1 MSQPVTAQQAAE
13 RARAYVTAAGA
24 EVREDDLLTAAE
36 RAVCEVMNLCGGT
49 FAPDSLL
56 EETGALAAGY
66 YLLFPGASSAG
77 AAPGTLSPRKA
88 STLAMPLR
96 FRSSMACEMDSSV
109 APRHVRC
116 ATVGISKSSWIM
128 AATSAVA
135 CLLPLPPAEYVT
147 LTKSGTKSASW
158 AATS

>member
-77 AAPGTLSPRKA
+77 GEAV
-88 STLAMPLR
+88 
-96 FRSSMACEMDSSV
+96 SV
-109 APRHVRC
+109 KEGDTQVQFSEENA
-116 ATVGISKSSWIM
+116 
-128 AATSAVA
+128 
-135 CLLPLPPAEYVT
+135 PPAMRRRLAEDLIDGARRDCT
-147 LTKSGTKSASW
+147 RWRRLIW
-158 AATS
+158 

>member
-66 YLLFPGASSAG
+66 YLLFPGASSSGAG
-77 AAPGTLSPRKA
+77 EAV
-88 STLAMPLR
+88 
-96 FRSSMACEMDSSV
+96 SV
-109 APRHVRC
+109 KEGDTQVQFSEENA
-116 ATVGISKSSWIM
+116 
-128 AATSAVA
+128 
-135 CLLPLPPAEYVT
+135 PPAMRRRLAEDLIDGARRDCT
-147 LTKSGTKSASW
+147 RWRRLIW
-158 AATS
+158 